1 VIFRKVKQELWFQW
15 DTLADRIRERVEQGY
30 KVEVAKALE
39 GYVIKSRK

>member
-1 VIFRKVKQELWFQW
+1 MFFRKVKQELWFQW
-15 DTLADRIRERVEQGY
+15 DTMVARMREQVEQGY